1 MSGGTYEYDLVI
13 VGGGTAGAFAAATA
27 AREGADTVIVE
38 RKSPEEA
45 GHIACGDAIKGTA
58 AFPDVIDR
66 EYLRE
71 ESFTNES
78 ITGARFEN
86 PKSGEE
92 LDIPFPEPGAVIDRK
107 RYGEVLLE
115 EVERAGADI
124 HYNTVVK
131 GVIQGERS
139 ARVDTRTATPRVSD
153 GGPGPVQG
161 VRAVQEGSP
170 VEYHAP
176 VTVDAAGA
184 LSILQDEADLRES
197 TFDTNVTFQQFCSAY
212 REVVDVPEPVEWDD
226 RIVFKPTD
234 ELGYLWYFPRTSTE
248 INAGLGFQ
256 MNKEPMEL
264 VDVLKRDLETR
275 PEFDGAEVKDKLG
288 AALPTRRPYDSAV
301 APGFVAVGDAAGHVN
316 PTTGGGIPGAAKA
329 GAWAARRAV
338 ESLNGGPVS
347 ETDLWEYN
355 RQVMTDFGKRFA
367 AMDVYNVWAGA
378 HDVDELVDIVTA
390 LPGQQLVDV
399 LGKKGSTSMSLLLK
413 LKTLFD
419 TYGHW
424 GTLNELRKIKAR
436 ADRLKEHYADYPESP
451 AGFDRWQQE
460 RDRIMEEIYEISGA
474 DPKY

>member
-1 MSGGTYEYDLVI
+1 MTARTHEYDVVV

-27 AREGADTVIVE
+27 AGEGVDTVVVE
-38 RKSPEEA
+38 RKSAEEA

-86 PKSGEE
+86 PRSGEE
-92 LDIPFPEPGAVIDRK
+92 LDIPFPEPGAVVDRK

-115 EVERAGADI
+115 EVERAGAEI
-124 HYNTVVK
+124 HYDTVVQD
-131 GVIQGERS
+131 VIQGER
-139 ARVDTRTATPRVSD
+139 VDRQGSRATPRVSD
-153 GGPGPVQG
+153 GGTAAVQG
-161 VRAVQEGSP
+161 VRAVQDGDP

-176 VTVDAAGA
+176 VTIDAAGA
-184 LSILQDEADLRES
+184 LSILQDEADLRET

-212 REVVDVPEPVEWDD
+212 REVHEVPEPVEWDD
-226 RIVFKPTD
+226 RIVFKPTE

-256 MNKEPMEL
+256 MNKEPLEL
-264 VDVLKRDLETR
+264 VDVLKRDLAKR
-275 PEFDGAEVKDKLG
+275 PEFDGATVRDKLG

-316 PTTGGGIPGAAKA
+316 PTTGGGIPGAAKS
-329 GAWAARRAV
+329 GTWAARRAV
-338 ESLNGGPVS
+338 ASLNGSPPG
-347 ETDLWEYN
+347 EADLWEYN

-378 HDVDELVDIVTA
+378 HEVDELVDIVTA

-399 LGKKGSTSMSLLLK
+399 LGTKGSTSMGLLLK
-413 LKTLFD
+413 LKTLYD

-424 GTLNELRKIKAR
+424 GTLNELRKIKSR